1 MDNRLDI
8 QQITKK
14 LENAF
19 LPYKC
24 VVHTKNYENELWIQI
39 YNLKGKPIIH
49 TPPITIDEIDEESL
63 LSTYIEQTMEAL
75 ETKGYPITQ

>member
-19 LPYKC
+19 LPYRC
-24 VVHTKNYENELWIQI
+24 VVHTENHENDLWIQV

-49 TPPITIDEIDEESL
+49 TPWVAIRKIEDESL
-63 LSTYIEQTMEAL
+63 LFAFIEQTIEAL

>member
-8 QQITKK
+8 QQITEK

-24 VVHTKNYENELWIQI
+24 VVNTKNFENELWIQI

-49 TPPITIDEIDEESL
+49 TPSINIDKIEDESL
-63 LSTYIEQTMEAL
+63 LSVFIEQTKEAI
-75 ETKGYPITQ
+75 ESKVASHDD